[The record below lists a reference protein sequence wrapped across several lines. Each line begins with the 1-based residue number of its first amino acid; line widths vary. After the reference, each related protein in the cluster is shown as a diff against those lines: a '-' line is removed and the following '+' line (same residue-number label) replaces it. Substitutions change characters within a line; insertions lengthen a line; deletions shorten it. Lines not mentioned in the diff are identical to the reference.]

1 MPGVKNMAFK
11 LKDKKWLGYFVYVVL
26 VAMILL
32 YILFPAEAVE
42 EFIDNSVSRANPKL
56 SFKAGH
62 IGPWVPAGLRLVEAK
77 VILTDNSQVPLFRAE
92 KFYAGPQIAE
102 LFKGGSRIQLDGKVY
117 KGEMHGWLDL
127 PGQNNN
133 PLAGEINFK
142 NFDLASHELL
152 AQITAYKVIG
162 RLGGN
167 ITFNGNPAEI
177 GDLNGKVVLR
187 LSDGQLQFQEPIF
200 GIASIDMKS
209 IDFELG
215 LDNRQVNVIKA
226 ELSGSEIK
234 GSLTGSIQL
243 HKDFMQSSLNL
254 KGTLEPLA
262 EFYKN
267 NPNIREM
274 LKNMKK
280 RVKRGQYFFA
290 VTGTL
295 DDPRFKLL

>member
-1 MPGVKNMAFK
+1 MAFK

-26 VAMILL
+26 VTMILL

-42 EFIDNSVSRANPKL
+42 EFIDNGISRMNPQL
-56 SFKAGH
+56 SFKAGQ
-62 IGPWVPAGLRLVEAK
+62 IGPWLPAGLRLVEAK
-77 VILTDNSQVPLFRAE
+77 VFSADDSQVPLFKAE
-92 KFYAGPQIAE
+92 NFYAGPQVAE
-102 LFKGGSRIQLDGKVY
+102 LFKGGSRFQLDGKAY

-127 PGQNNN
+127 PGKNIKS
-133 PLAGEINFK
+133 LAGEINFK

-152 AQITAYKVIG
+152 AQKTAYKVIG
-162 RLGGN
+162 RAAGN
-167 ITFNGNPAEI
+167 ITFSGNPDNI
-177 GDLNGKVVLR
+177 DDINGKVVLR

-200 GIASIDMKS
+200 GIASVDMKS
-209 IDFELG
+209 VDFELE
-215 LDNRQVNVIKA
+215 LNNRKVNVIKA
-226 ELSGSEIK
+226 ELAGSEIK

-243 HKDFMQSSLNL
+243 QKDFMQSSLNL

-267 NPNIREM
+267 NPNIREI

-295 DDPRFKLL
+295 NDPRFKLL